1 MKKAILCA
9 LAVAAGLV
17 WNGMNTVQ
25 ASAAEEA
32 AQEAAQAPRAVE
44 VKAKD
49 RMAQEKMDYV
59 QSDKVFET
67 ATLRHDTL
75 TESYRLSKYDT
86 INILVVGFPDGIGV
100 DDITVGT
107 DGYVQLPYAGSVK
120 LAGLTLD
127 EAKQV
132 LMDALGRYIRIP
144 DMSILIKSYGPRRVY
159 VMGEV
164 KNPGIHDMNID
175 NLNAY
180 AAITAAGGY
189 TKRSRSTR
197 VQVIRVI
204 DNTMYYEQLNM
215 KNFIRR
221 HDLTQNV
228 KLQDGDI
235 IYVPKSN
242 GIRWDEDILP
252 YFNAW
257 ALYKGLT
264 D

>member
-1 MKKAILCA
+1 
-9 LAVAAGLV
+9 
-17 WNGMNTVQ
+17 
-25 ASAAEEA
+25 
-32 AQEAAQAPRAVE
+32 
-44 VKAKD
+44 
-49 RMAQEKMDYV
+49 
-59 QSDKVFET
+59 
-67 ATLRHDTL
+67 
-75 TESYRLSKYDT
+75 
-86 INILVVGFPDGIGV
+86 
-100 DDITVGT
+100 
-107 DGYVQLPYAGSVK
+107 
-120 LAGLTLD
+120 
-127 EAKQV
+127 
-132 LMDALGRYIRIP
+132 
-144 DMSILIKSYGPRRVY
+144 
-159 VMGEV
+159 
-164 KNPGIHDMNID
+164 MNID

-228 KLQDGDI
+228 RLQDGDI

-242 GIRWDEDILP
+242 GIRWDDDILP